1 MVAYATILSGLLP
14 NAAGH
19 VLVASIVSA
28 PAGVALARILIP
40 EKPDVL
46 AQGADYD
53 SGLKYDSAIDAIVKG
68 TADGLMVVL
77 NISAVLIVFVALV
90 ALVNIMIGGLV
101 VAGDP
106 LTLER
111 MLGWLFMPVAWL
123 IGVPWEE
130 AGKAGWLLGVKLTL
144 TEFVAYIE
152 LGNVPIDEMSERTR
166 MLMTYALCGFA
177 NIGSVGIT
185 VTGLSILMPDR
196 REEVL
201 GMVWKALLGGF
212 LATLMSAS
220 IVGAMPGSVFG
231 G

>member
-1 MVAYATILSGLLP
+1 
-14 NAAGH
+14 
-19 VLVASIVSA
+19 
-28 PAGVALARILIP
+28 
-40 EKPDVL
+40 
-46 AQGADYD
+46 
-53 SGLKYDSAIDAIVKG
+53 
-68 TADGLMVVL
+68 
-77 NISAVLIVFVALV
+77 
-90 ALVNIMIGGLV
+90 
-101 VAGDP
+101 
-106 LTLER
+106 
-111 MLGWLFMPVAWL
+111 
-123 IGVPWEE
+123 
-130 AGKAGWLLGVKLTL
+130 
-144 TEFVAYIE
+144 
-152 LGNVPIDEMSERTR
+152 MSERTR